1 MTYSQSR
8 IILLNNSHPLQWMMQ
23 SAKYSGPNAAPLGS
37 LSPNEVNLE
46 PSGGCRRLQVLLC
59 GLEAASILLAI
70 MACPGI
76 DRRAVEDD
84 TIDACVNLIKNH
96 IQKHVA
102 PALSNTGHMG
112 MLSLTDDAN
121 GGDDGGGIVGEEDV
135 PPKIKRAKTVA
146 PNRGAVAKSLKVV
159 YTPILSTIG
168 LFGTILERAEEF
180 INVNEMDDRL
190 LFTLSSAALLSLTI
204 DAAPIVRADVAS
216 LTSIVQESAMDLT
229 AAIFGRYPRHRSI
242 IIEDLFP
249 LMLKLPTS
257 KRSLR
262 TFLIKKRLGAA
273 STPMSAGG
281 SNGENDYI
289 QPICALTLL
298 LIQASVVMPTQ
309 SGEEVVQE
317 GDAKMDDGDESVDDE
332 EDKPAPDTSGLDGC
346 DAVCNQFTSQ
356 MLLRCSRKGEEGG
369 ASEFR
374 PILSNLIDDLL
385 QVRFMIEFPAADML
399 LLNLSHRLGNDLMR
413 ASTAS
418 KSHVVEATYLATA
431 MDAFGKITSHVAGR
445 LRQNREDP
453 LNLSDN
459 LCDVEPKE
467 EVNRCFC
474 GRGNLDTFMVDCD
487 RCHFWYHGSCV
498 TITKDNVPD
507 QWFCD
512 DCKLQTAILDQS
524 KVFGRSH
531 DGLEALTSKD
541 HNHVFRQ
548 VLLGYLSNIA
558 QSSSSIPAEKTRQ
571 FLIASWVRDISRMQN
586 SDGNGSFDIELVRTH
601 VISQWSSPSQQQQSY
616 SYMHLTDHG
625 LSKVMTALMATSQ
638 LSISFGQLL
647 GVLLK
652 LMGDDMTALRK
663 LSLKAFLQVA
673 TADPALMSN
682 PSVRKEVSRCF
693 HDPAI
698 SVREA
703 AIGLVGDYVL
713 QSPHLAVAFHS
724 PLLERLADK
733 GISVRKRVVK
743 IFRDILLSNPSY
755 GGRAMAM
762 HFMLKRADDR
772 KEDDGVRD
780 LIYET
785 FHTLW
790 FNGKA
795 FEMGKSSLLLS
806 NDPKQEDSNKSVA
819 IITKA
824 QLYCREAAK
833 QMVDVV
839 KLSGNSEFLT
849 SLVNGLLFG
858 FNEGDKD
865 KKAAER
871 KLRQEDSRNQCNN
884 LVLALVELLLSFEE
898 TRTHKEDDGKELVAL
913 LSVLSVYSQAYP
925 ELIVPHIDT
934 LVPYLKG
941 DNGVKKFEQAI
952 VGTVSA
958 IVSQSSSHFS
968 CAELSRLTGGGL
980 PADLV
985 NIAYK
990 VRICCSMS
998 CIISSPLSS
1007 FSNTV
1012 FSSHFITS
1020 PQFPPSAVSAAV
1032 EALAKLANH
1041 PDAKAGNTQE
1051 KKLHAMA
1058 VQFYSYLLKN
1068 KDGSG
1073 SDMKKFIRDNVRRAL
1088 SALGSICRFYECHD
1102 ACDSHNLDPNGFCV
1116 ITDVKQLQFS
1126 GNVLSSACFA
1136 LFRLY
1141 LEQDD
1146 ESTKCLA
1153 LRAMNGVFISRPRVV
1168 LVAEQLGIITYAI
1181 SDAAPPSVQIESL
1194 RCWRDILLAEEK
1206 RIESGAAKVKLEAQ
1220 KNVSVSKR
1228 ISGDQDGDSCISGS
1242 VLTKHADRL

>member
-1 MTYSQSR
+1 
-8 IILLNNSHPLQWMMQ
+8 MMQ
-23 SAKYSGPNAAPLGS
+23 SAKYSGPDAAPLGS

-46 PSGGCRRLQVLLC
+46 PGGGCRRLQVLLC

-112 MLSLTDDAN
+112 MLSPADDAK
-121 GGDDGGGIVGEEDV
+121 GDGDDGGIVGEEDD

-146 PNRGAVAKSLKVV
+146 PNRGAIAKSLKVV

-204 DAAPIVRADVAS
+204 DASPIVRADVAS
-216 LTSIVQESAMDLT
+216 LTSIVQESAMDLI
-229 AAIFGRYPRHRSI
+229 AAIFARYPRHRSI

-257 KRSLR
+257 KRSHR
-262 TFLIKKRLGAA
+262 SYLIKKRLGAA
-273 STPMSAGG
+273 STSMSAGG
-281 SNGENDYI
+281 SSAENDYI
-289 QPICALTLL
+289 QPICVLTLM

-309 SGEEVVQE
+309 SGEEVAQE
-317 GDAKMDDGDESVDDE
+317 GDAKMDDRDASDDDDDDE
-332 EDKPAPDTSGLDGC
+332 EKPALDTTGLEGC

-445 LRQNREDP
+445 LRQSREDP

-459 LCDVEPKE
+459 MCDDEPME

-487 RCHFWYHGSCV
+487 RCHSWYHGSCV
-498 TITKDNVPD
+498 TITKDSVPD

-512 DCKLQTAILDQS
+512 DCKLQTAILDQA

-531 DGLEALTSKD
+531 DGSEALTSKD

-586 SDGNGSFDIELVRTH
+586 SDGNGSFDIELVRTY
-601 VISQWSSPSQQQQSY
+601 VISQWSSPSQQQQS
-616 SYMHLTDHG
+616 SYMNLTDHG
-625 LSKVMTALMATSQ
+625 LSKVMTALMASSQ
-638 LSISFGQLL
+638 LSTSFGQLL

-713 QSPHLAVAFHS
+713 QSPHLAAAFHS

-790 FNGKA
+790 FSGKA
-795 FEMGKSSLLLS
+795 FEMGKSSLFLS
-806 NDPKQEDSNKSVA
+806 NDSKPEDSSKSVA

-871 KLRQEDSRNQCNN
+871 KLRQEDSRTQCNS

-941 DNGVKKFEQAI
+941 DNGVKKFEAAI

-968 CAELSRLTGGGL
+968 SAELSRLTGGGL

-990 VRICCSMS
+990 VRICFSLS
-998 CIISSPLSS
+998 CIIRTPL
-1007 FSNTV
+1007 
-1012 FSSHFITS
+1012 
-1020 PQFPPSAVSAAV
+1020 
-1032 EALAKLANH
+1032 
-1041 PDAKAGNTQE
+1041 
-1051 KKLHAMA
+1051 
-1058 VQFYSYLLKN
+1058 
-1068 KDGSG
+1068 
-1073 SDMKKFIRDNVRRAL
+1073 
-1088 SALGSICRFYECHD
+1088 
-1102 ACDSHNLDPNGFCV
+1102 
-1116 ITDVKQLQFS
+1116 
-1126 GNVLSSACFA
+1126 
-1136 LFRLY
+1136 
-1141 LEQDD
+1141 
-1146 ESTKCLA
+1146 
-1153 LRAMNGVFISRPRVV
+1153 
-1168 LVAEQLGIITYAI
+1168 
-1181 SDAAPPSVQIESL
+1181 
-1194 RCWRDILLAEEK
+1194 
-1206 RIESGAAKVKLEAQ
+1206 
-1220 KNVSVSKR
+1220 
-1228 ISGDQDGDSCISGS
+1228 
-1242 VLTKHADRL
+1242 